1 MSFKIGDRVKLTGF
15 SWGRMPGLNTGDIV
29 TVLAVSASGKSV
41 QFVEGMD
48 NGMLFVTLSPNSA
61 WAVEIVSPDQ
71 VVEADNTSTPTQNP
85 RTEGLNQA
93 ITLIDG
99 DREGVYGDPL
109 VSHERI
115 GKLWSALLGVEIN
128 AHQVA
133 MMMAAMKL
141 SRLAGQAEH
150 KDSWIDLAG
159 YAGLGYEFV
168 VRQGE

>member
-1 MSFKIGDRVKLTGF
+1 MSFKVGDWVKLDGEAWPSTDLGAQESGRPMRGTVVKIIAVAMNPEF
-15 SWGRMPGLNTGDIV
+15 QDWYYVSGRPSRLYIPAYGSWHG
-29 TVLAVSASGKSV
+29 
-41 QFVEGMD
+41 
-48 NGMLFVTLSPNSA
+48 TL
-61 WAVEIVSPDQ
+61 
-71 VVEADNTSTPTQNP
+71 VEAEPAPTNP

-93 ITLIDG
+93 IRLIDG

-168 VRQGE
+168 VRGESS

>member
-1 MSFKIGDRVKLTGF
+1 MTFKVGDKVELTGSSWPERETSELPARGSVVEVTWVDNYSGGF
-15 SWGRMPGLNTGDIV
+15 PRYGTACGRTDLWISEVPVESWGGIL
-29 TVLAVSASGKSV
+29 VSR
-41 QFVEGMD
+41 
-48 NGMLFVTLSPNSA
+48 
-61 WAVEIVSPDQ
+61 
-71 VVEADNTSTPTQNP
+71 TSEPTPVNP

-93 ITLIDG
+93 ISLIDG
-99 DREGVYGDPL
+99 DRQGVYGDPL

-115 GKLWSALLGVEIN
+115 AKLWSALLGVEIN

-150 KDSWIDLAG
+150 KDSWVDLAG

-168 VRQGE
+168 VRKGE